1 MYIDVIVPN
10 FDDSAEDVII
20 SAWYKRI
27 GDKISKGEV
36 IADVESESVTC
47 GITSGYDCIL
57 YRVVAREGQTVQ
69 QGMKIAVIDT
79 EAGLENPDVMAYEER
94 KIAQEILEHIP
105 TVVTQNSE
113 PNIEVAKASTNH
125 STTEEES
132 KTTEKIEEPQA
143 SQPESMEAVMS
154 FSEQAEEQFIN
165 ILKDVEVKAQA
176 EAEQLKA
183 NILHDAENQAN
194 IQGVELKEKIL
205 KDEAKKH

>member
-20 SAWYKRI
+20 SAWYKKI

-105 TVVTQNSE
+105 NANYGLDNE
-113 PNIEVAKASTNH
+113 
-125 STTEEES
+125 
-132 KTTEKIEEPQA
+132 QA
-143 SQPESMEAVMS
+143 SEISGFLRLSWYE
-154 FSEQAEEQFIN
+154 IN
-165 ILKDVEVKAQA
+165 DPRIC
-176 EAEQLKA
+176 
-183 NILHDAENQAN
+183 
-194 IQGVELKEKIL
+194 KINP
-205 KDEAKKH
+205 